1 MDVGD
6 VTAWASSVDTQAGL
20 DGSGTHMDSPVFEDV
35 KVGLSASITWKT
47 SYTLASVLGGIYI
60 FGPEREVSLG
70 FGDVFATCIHRTVSH
85 FASLS
90 PWDMLCSSWVSRH
103 P

>member
-60 FGPEREVSLG
+60 FGPATNQRPCTSPHFRLG
-70 FGDVFATCIHRTVSH
+70 T
-85 FASLS
+85 
-90 PWDMLCSSWVSRH
+90 
-103 P
+103 